1 MSETPLTDERTFYTS
16 ELSPYPPSKS
26 ERNSKF
32 AVVYAAFAKGLE
44 RENARLRTEL
54 GLYVDADF
62 ARQLERENARLL
74 YGLKFANQFLENATS
89 YIGAINDHDM
99 PKALYALD
107 AVRFALSE
115 INADKKP

>member
-1 MSETPLTDERTFYTS
+1 MSDTPRTDKQAG
-16 ELSPYPPSKS
+16 YPDGSGCWK
-26 ERNSKF
+26 
-32 AVVYAAFAKGLE
+32 Y
-44 RENARLRTEL
+44 TEL

-74 YGLKFANQFLENATS
+74 YGLKFASHFLENATS

-99 PKALYALD
+99 PKAIYALD

-115 INADKKP
+115 INSDKKP

>member
-1 MSETPLTDERTFYTS
+1 MSDTPRTDKQAG
-16 ELSPYPPSKS
+16 YPDGSGCWK
-26 ERNSKF
+26 
-32 AVVYAAFAKGLE
+32 Y
-44 RENARLRTEL
+44 TEL

-74 YGLKFANQFLENATS
+74 YGLKFAEKFLENATS

-99 PKALYALD
+99 PKAIYALD

>member
-1 MSETPLTDERTFYTS
+1 MSDTPRTDKQAG
-16 ELSPYPPSKS
+16 YPDGSGCWK
-26 ERNSKF
+26 
-32 AVVYAAFAKGLE
+32 Y
-44 RENARLRTEL
+44 TEL
-54 GLYVDADF
+54 GLYVGADF

-74 YGLKFANQFLENATS
+74 YGLKIANQFLENATS

>member
-1 MSETPLTDERTFYTS
+1 MSDTPRTDEQAG
-16 ELSPYPPSKS
+16 YPDGSGCWK
-26 ERNSKF
+26 
-32 AVVYAAFAKGLE
+32 Y
-44 RENARLRTEL
+44 TEL

-74 YGLKFANQFLENATS
+74 YGLKFAKKFLENATS